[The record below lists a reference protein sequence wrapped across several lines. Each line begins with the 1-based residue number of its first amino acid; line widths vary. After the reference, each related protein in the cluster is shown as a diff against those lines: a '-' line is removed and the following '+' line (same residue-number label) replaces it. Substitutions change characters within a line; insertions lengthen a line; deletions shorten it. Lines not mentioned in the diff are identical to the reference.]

1 MTTRTPGLS
10 ILMLSALILLTTGSC
25 SRRTHPAASGKTET
39 GKGNAGIVLKTSG
52 ITIQI
57 PGSTIS
63 SSEKKRLEQFVE
75 TGVEGSV
82 DTRGTAPD
90 EIIRTALGY
99 LGVPHCMGGTTTK
112 CMDCS
117 GLLVRVFADHGIT
130 LPHSSEEQARYGKVI
145 GDRASLL
152 PGDLV
157 FFIRTYNT
165 SRLITHSGIYLGDGS
180 FIHTSSSRGVVV
192 TPIDDPWWSER
203 YLFAT
208 RILSDLFR

>member
-1 MTTRTPGLS
+1 MRK
-10 ILMLSALILLTTGSC
+10 ALPLLAAVIMMATLSC
-25 SRRTHPAASGKTET
+25 SRRTHPAASVTSEA
-39 GKGNAGIVLKTSG
+39 GKGNAGTVVKTSG
-52 ITIQI
+52 IMIQI

-75 TGVEGSV
+75 TGVESSV
-82 DTRGTAPD
+82 DTRGATPD
-90 EIIRTALGY
+90 KIIRTARGY

-157 FFIRTYNT
+157 FFIRTYST

-208 RILSDLFR
+208 RILSDL

>member
-1 MTTRTPGLS
+1 MTKALP
-10 ILMLSALILLTTGSC
+10 LMAAVIMLATVSC
-25 SRRTHPAASGKTET
+25 SRRTHPAASGTSET
-39 GKGNAGIVLKTSG
+39 GKGNAGIELKTSG
-52 ITIQI
+52 ITLKI

-75 TGVEGSV
+75 TGVEASV
-82 DTRGTAPD
+82 DTKGSTPD
-90 EIIRTALGY
+90 EIIRTARGY

-165 SRLITHSGIYLGDGS
+165 SRLVTHSGIYLGDGS

-208 RILSDLFR
+208 RIFAEKR